1 MTLNDSYLK
10 SIWNKTVE
18 LLSTYN
24 IIEED
29 IIHNFL
35 LNSEIKTLNEDNT
48 IIVAERMFT
57 KAVMLQHK
65 DIIKKS
71 LEETA
76 KFTICNLEI
85 LVINEVNREN
95 TVRSN
100 YFIKNT
106 INKNF
111 IFSNFV
117 IGKQNVQ
124 AQVSALA
131 CANNPGTLYNPLFI
145 YGNSGL
151 GKTHLLNAIGNF
163 VITNMP
169 SKKVGILSGLEFVN
183 CVFNASKTNELDKL
197 KKELIDLDYLLIDDI
212 QFIANK
218 EKTHEI
224 FFTIFNELVKENKQ
238 ICLTCDRLPSEIKGL
253 EERIIS
259 RFNYGLKVNIES
271 PSFETALDILKAKL
285 DTRIELKKYIEED
298 ALIYLANNFNE
309 DVRGLE
315 GALNRLIF
323 FGINFS
329 NKETIS
335 KEVAKEAF
343 KNDIKSDN
351 NSNNNSE
358 LSCKSIIRS
367 VCDYY
372 NLTKQQ
378 LISKGRTKKIAV
390 PRHIAI
396 YLIRKH
402 LDLPYSKIGEEIG
415 KRDHSTIMNSCFFI
429 EKNLKNDEL
438 LKKAINEIEKII
450 KIK

>member
-1 MTLNDSYLK
+1 MTINDSYLK
-10 SIWNKTVE
+10 SMWNKTIDMV
-18 LLSTYN
+18 STFN
-24 IIEED
+24 EIEEV

-35 LNSEIKTLNEDNT
+35 LNSELKVLNEENS
-48 IIVAERMFT
+48 VVVVERLFT
-57 KAVMLQHK
+57 KAIILQHTSL
-65 DIIKKS
+65 IKKC
-71 LEETA
+71 LEQVANIEISNLDVLLISET
-76 KFTICNLEI
+76 TPNEEI
-85 LVINEVNREN
+85 QN
-95 TVRSN
+95 N
-100 YFIKNT
+100 YFIKNNL
-106 INKNF
+106 NKNF
-111 IFSNFV
+111 VFSSFV

-163 VITNMP
+163 VAVNMP
-169 SKKVGILSGLEFVN
+169 SKKIGILSGLEFVN
-183 CVFNASKTNELDKL
+183 CVFNASKTHELDLL

-271 PSFETALDILKAKL
+271 PSFETALDILKSKL
-285 DTRIELKKYIEED
+285 ETRLELKKYIEEE

-315 GALNRLIF
+315 GSLNRLIF
-323 FGINFS
+323 YGINFS
-329 NKETIS
+329 TSPTITGD
-335 KEVAKEAF
+335 VAKEAF
-343 KNDIKSDN
+343 KNDLKEKNKESV
-351 NSNNNSE
+351 
-358 LSCKSIIRS
+358 LSSKSIIRS

-372 NLTKQQ
+372 NITKQQ
-378 LISKGRTKKIAV
+378 LISKNRTANIAI
-390 PRHIAI
+390 PRHIAV

-402 LDLPYSKIGEEIG
+402 LDIPYSKIGEEIG
-415 KRDHSTIMNSCFFI
+415 KRDHSTIMNSCFMI
-429 EKNLKNDEL
+429 EKKIKCDEL
-438 LKKAINEIEKII
+438 LKKAIEDIEKII
-450 KIK
+450 QNV

>member
-1 MTLNDSYLK
+1 MTINDSYLK
-10 SIWNKTVE
+10 SMWNKTIDMV
-18 LLSTYN
+18 STFN
-24 IIEED
+24 EIEEI

-35 LNSEIKTLNEDNT
+35 MNSELKVLNEQNSVV
-48 IIVAERMFT
+48 IVERLFT
-57 KAVMLQHK
+57 KAIIVQHT
-65 DIIKKS
+65 DLIKKC
-71 LEETA
+71 LEKVANIEISNLDVILTSET
-76 KFTICNLEI
+76 L
-85 LVINEVNREN
+85 LNEELQN
-95 TVRSN
+95 N
-100 YFIKNT
+100 YFIKNNL
-106 INKNF
+106 NKNF
-111 IFSNFV
+111 VFSSFV

-351 NSNNNSE
+351 NSNNSE

>member
-76 KFTICNLEI
+76 KFAISNLEI

-163 VITNMP
+163 VAVNMP
-169 SKKVGILSGLEFVN
+169 SKKIGILSGLEFVN
-183 CVFNASKTNELDKL
+183 CVFNASKTHELDIL

-285 DTRIELKKYIEED
+285 ETRLELKKYIEED

-315 GALNRLIF
+315 GSLNRLIF

-329 NKETIS
+329 SSPTITID
-335 KEVAKEAF
+335 VAKEAF
-343 KNDIKSDN
+343 KNDLKDRN
-351 NSNNNSE
+351 KESE
-358 LSCKSIIRS
+358 ISAKSIIRC

-372 NLTKQQ
+372 NITKQQ
-378 LISKGRTKKIAV
+378 LISKNRTANIAI
-390 PRHIAI
+390 PRHIAV
-396 YLIRKH
+396 YLIRKQ

-415 KRDHSTIMNSCFFI
+415 KRDHSTIMNSCFMI
-429 EKNLKNDEL
+429 EKKIKSDEL
-438 LKKAINEIEKII
+438 LKKAIEDIEKII
-450 KIK
+450 KNV